1 MLRGVVIDLA
11 GTVASSVW
19 QKARD
24 VVANRT
30 RLTVGRVATFV
41 TGGPFGTALYEAV
54 RKAADT
60 RVFTRRSP
68 ADTPPLAQS
77 GGEGA

>member
-11 GTVASSVW
+11 GTVASAVW

-30 RLTVGRVATFV
+30 RLTVGRAASFV

-60 RVFTRRSP
+60 RVFTRRRP